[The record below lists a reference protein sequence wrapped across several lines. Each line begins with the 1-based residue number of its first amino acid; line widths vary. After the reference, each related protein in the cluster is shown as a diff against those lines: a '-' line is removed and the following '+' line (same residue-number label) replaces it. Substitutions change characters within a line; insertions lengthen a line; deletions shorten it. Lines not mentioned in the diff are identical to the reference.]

1 LKRPEKEGD
10 QENFTEG
17 FNMFENILGEGC
29 IVDFGLP
36 DISAYLQKMREGR
49 ANSTQISDDSK
60 MLIEKLIRYYD
71 KETSKFLHE
80 PPFEIRNIN
89 DELNGLKEVDSKIM
103 NDTRECFSLV
113 AYNLKKHSLEPF
125 NPRLLRKPLEQKPM
139 ESSVPE
145 LAVALSISRV
155 DHCNILNDLTARVNN
170 LPSITNQDREI
181 IQDVVNEYMP
191 KIDANCKAEDE
202 YVTRIKTLAEQV
214 NNKFKPVYDSMHQ
227 MHSWIY
233 QFELISDLE

>member
-1 LKRPEKEGD
+1 
-10 QENFTEG
+10 
-17 FNMFENILGEGC
+17 MFENILEEGC

-36 DISAYLQKMREGR
+36 DIATYLQRMRKSK
-49 ANSTQISDDSK
+49 ANSTEISDDSK

-80 PPFEIRNIN
+80 PPVEIRNIN

-103 NDTRECFSLV
+103 VDTKECFNLV
-113 AYNLKKHSLEPF
+113 AYNLKKHGLEPF
-125 NPRLLRKPLEQKPM
+125 NPRLLRKPIEQKTLDSP
-139 ESSVPE
+139 VPE

-155 DHCNILNDLTARVNN
+155 DHCNILSDSVARVNN
-170 LPSITNQDREI
+170 SQTITNQDREI

-191 KIDANCKAEDE
+191 KIDAKCKVEDE
-202 YVTRIKTLAEQV
+202 YVSKIRLLAEQV
-214 NNKFKPVYDSMHQ
+214 NNRFKPVYDSMHQ

-233 QFELISDLE
+233 QFELTSDLE